1 VSSPSG
7 HPAGGPAGEALE
19 RCLERIDDPRGE
31 GSRTF
36 LHVAREPAREAA
48 AAWDR
53 MRAADLPLPPLAG
66 VPISVKDLFDVQGE
80 TTAAG
85 SRILGGVPPATR
97 DAVAVERLRRAG
109 AVIVG
114 RTNMTEFAFSGVG
127 MNPHFGTP
135 RNPWDRES
143 ERIPGGSSSGAAVS
157 VADGMATAALGTD
170 TGGSC
175 RIPAAL
181 CGLVGFKPTA
191 SRIPQDGVVP
201 LSPSLDTV
209 GTIARS
215 VEWIVRVDAVL
226 TGAPT
231 LARPGP
237 TPRGLRFLVPEA
249 PFHEG
254 LDEPTA
260 RAFEEALGRLS
271 ATGASLTRE
280 EIAGLGELPRLV
292 EDGGIAAAEGYAWHE
307 RFLLSQGS
315 EYDPRVRA
323 RFEAGGGQSAAD
335 HIRRVQLRARLI
347 EQIGRDLEPFDA
359 VLAPTT
365 PIVAPPL
372 SAFQDDEEYHRL
384 NRLLLRNPSVANL
397 LDGCSI
403 SLPCQAPGEAPVGLM
418 LIARGGEDRRLL
430 SMAGSIEQVVR
441 PASTP

>member
-1 VSSPSG
+1 MEGSAG
-7 HPAGGPAGEALE
+7 IPAVGPAGDALE
-19 RCLERIDDPRGE
+19 ECLERIDDPRGE

-36 LHVAREPAREAA
+36 LHVAREPARAAA

-97 DAVAVERLRRAG
+97 DATAVERLRRAG

-215 VEWIVRVDAVL
+215 VEWIVRLDAAL
-226 TGAPT
+226 TGAPA
-231 LARPGP
+231 LAQPRP
-237 TPRGLRFLVPEA
+237 TPRGLRFLVPET

-254 LDEPTA
+254 LDDPTA

-271 ATGASLTRE
+271 AAGASLTRE
-280 EIAGLGELPRLV
+280 ELAGLEELPRLV
-292 EDGGIAAAEGYAWHE
+292 QDGGIAAAEGYAWHE
-307 RFLLSQGS
+307 RFLRSQGS

-323 RFEAGGGQSAAD
+323 RFEAGGRQSAAD

-347 EQIGRDLEPFDA
+347 QQIGRDLEPFDA
-359 VLAPTT
+359 VLTPTT

-418 LIARGGEDRRLL
+418 LITRGGEDRRLL

-441 PASTP
+441 PGTPD